1 MPLTKLLSPIINPVG
16 VVQYR
21 FAMVLCADKYYF
33 YECQI
38 AKLQNVKLL
47 KCLNQLSFIWSKKTM
62 KSGLITIKDIARE
75 LKISPSTVSR
85 ALKNHPDISEETK
98 KAVNELARISNYQ
111 PNAVAL
117 SLKQRRSNTIGVIIP
132 EIVHYFFSSVISGIE
147 DVAYDAGF
155 NVIICQS
162 NEKYDREVVNLR
174 TLLANRVDGILVSI
188 SKETQ
193 NFDHF
198 YKVRENE
205 VPLVFYDRVVPGFD
219 ADQVIV
225 DDLEAAYRAT
235 QHLIEGGR
243 KKIAHFAGPQNLL
256 IGQLRKEGY
265 LKAMHEAGIEVRNE
279 WIVEADNFEKARIA
293 ILNILE
299 EKISIDGLFAVND
312 LTAIGAMHTFQKRG
326 IKIPDQIAIV
336 GFSDGHLSGITDPA
350 LTSVDQHGYE
360 MGTVATEL
368 LLKRIL
374 AGKTDHLYE
383 IKVLNANLVIRGS
396 SVV

>member
-1 MPLTKLLSPIINPVG
+1 
-16 VVQYR
+16 
-21 FAMVLCADKYYF
+21 
-33 YECQI
+33 
-38 AKLQNVKLL
+38 
-47 KCLNQLSFIWSKKTM
+47 M

-75 LKISPSTVSR
+75 LKVSPSTVSR

-98 KAVNELARISNYQ
+98 KAVNELARKSNYQ

-117 SLKQRRSNTIGVIIP
+117 SLKQSRSNTIGVIIP

-147 DVAYDAGF
+147 DVAYNAGF

-162 NEKYDREVVNLR
+162 NEKYDREVVNTR

-198 YKVRENE
+198 YKVSENG

-235 QHLIEGGR
+235 KHLIEGGR
-243 KKIAHFAGPQNLL
+243 KKIVHFAGPQNLL
-256 IGQLRKEGY
+256 ISQRRKEGY
-265 LKAMHEAGIEVRNE
+265 LKALHEAGIESRKE
-279 WIVEADNFEKARIA
+279 WIIEADNFEKARIA
-293 ILNILE
+293 ILHILE
-299 EKISIDGLFAVND
+299 GKIAIDGLFAVND
-312 LTAIGAMHTFQKRG
+312 LTAVGAMQTLQKRG
-326 IKIPDQIAIV
+326 FKIPDQIAIV
-336 GFSDGHLSGITDPA
+336 GFSDGRLSGITDPE

-360 MGTVATEL
+360 MGTIATEL

-374 AGKTDHLYE
+374 GDKSESPYE
-383 IKVLNANLVIRGS
+383 IKVLNAELIVRGS
-396 SVV
+396 SVG